1 MWPPDPAKIVGETPI
16 AVSAEILCA
25 PNGFV
30 VIFDVVF
37 KALSQK
43 LLTLANPI
51 VNHIA
56 RERDR
61 ELPVAHVL
69 AGDDQLSR
77 AAVAQDKPG
86 RVGINSCAAAI
97 THGQPDSSII
107 GYVDPV

>member
-1 MWPPDPAKIVGETPI
+1 MRPPYPAKIVGVVPI
-16 AVSAEILCA
+16 AIGAEIFGA
-25 PNGFV
+25 PNVFV
-30 VIFDVVF
+30 VVFDVVF

-43 LLTLANPI
+43 LLTFANPI

-69 AGDDQLSR
+69 AGDDELSR
-77 AAVAQDKPG
+77 ATVAQDKPG
-86 RVGINSCAAAI
+86 RVGINSGAAAI
-97 THGQPDSSII
+97 AHGQPDASVI